1 MASSKGLTFRVQHI
15 PSYFTKDDLAQ
26 SIRNVGNE
34 TEQIQLEIVA
44 DLVPS
49 ISNSVPEQTAI
60 VSFLP
65 QPPRFLQN
73 ILQGRSGVR
82 EEQIRVSSP
91 RMESPILSIDL
102 NFFGL
107 TQVYQPTVGEIS
119 ME

>member
-1 MASSKGLTFRVQHI
+1 MASSKVLTFRVQHI
-15 PSYFTKDDLAQ
+15 PSYFTKDDLTQ
-26 SIRNVGNE
+26 SIRNVCDE
-34 TEQIQLEIVA
+34 TEQIELEIIA

-49 ISNSVPEQTAI
+49 ISNSVPEQIAI
-60 VSFLP
+60 VNFLP

-73 ILQGRSGVR
+73 ILQSKSEVR

-91 RMESPILSIDL
+91 RMESSILSFDL

-107 TQVYQPTVGEIS
+107 TQVFQPTDGEIS